1 MTTTTIAVTNTS
13 STSFTAKQGICVY
26 KELNRGI
33 NTIEQKKDKK
43 RFLTKGWG
51 WQTQLK
57 KRICKLNIFTCWN
70 RRV

>member
-1 MTTTTIAVTNTS
+1 MTATTIAVIYTTTTS

-26 KELNRGI
+26 KELNRRI
-33 NTIEQKKDKK
+33 NTIK
-43 RFLTKGWG
+43 
-51 WQTQLK
+51 QTTEK